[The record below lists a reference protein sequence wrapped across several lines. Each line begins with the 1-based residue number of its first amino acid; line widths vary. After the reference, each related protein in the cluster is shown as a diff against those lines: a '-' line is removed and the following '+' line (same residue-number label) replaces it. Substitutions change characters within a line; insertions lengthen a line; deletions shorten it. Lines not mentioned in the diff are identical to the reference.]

1 MEYSQWLRYFKLT
14 VAVDGSNTEALD
26 LSDFRVKFHI
36 TQAVIGK
43 PTTAEITVY
52 NVAPS
57 TINRIQVP
65 TNKAVSY
72 AKLKVIIEAGYQAN
86 HAIIFQ
92 GDLWWKSTGRESETD
107 TFMKLIAASGDK
119 AHQFA
124 VVNTSLPKGAT
135 QAEIFGA
142 VAKSFEANGVRASGM
157 PKEVATATKLP
168 RGKVLYMMSRDAMQG
183 LADTNNF
190 NWGYGSEGLIA
201 IPKEPIYDKTKD
213 VVVLNA
219 RTGLIGRPTITVNG
233 INAQCLLNP
242 RLDIGS
248 LLQIDNSTIQG
259 GTYDTA
265 VDADIIQQQTAT
277 DAFISADGLYRVISR
292 EFVGD
297 TRGNEWF
304 ANLICEGVNATQKPI
319 TPTVMNT
326 IPNFQP

>member
-1 MEYSQWLRYFKLT
+1 MEYSQWLRYFRL
-14 VAVDGSNTEALD
+14 VVSVNGSNTDALD
-26 LSDFRVKFHI
+26 LSDFRVKFKI
-36 TQAVIGK
+36 TQAVVGK

-52 NVAPS
+52 NVSPS
-57 TINRIQVP
+57 TINKIQVP
-65 TNKAVSY
+65 SNRAVASSR
-72 AKLKVIIEAGYQAN
+72 LKVIIEAGYQAN
-86 HAIIFQ
+86 HSVIFQ

-107 TFMKLIAASGDK
+107 TFMKLIAATGDK

-124 VVNTSLPKGAT
+124 VVNTSIPKGAT
-135 QAEIFGA
+135 QAQVFNA
-142 VAKSFEANGVRASGM
+142 VAKSFEDKGVRAKGM

-168 RGKVLYMMSRDAMQG
+168 RGKVIYMMSRDAMQN

-190 NWGYGSEGLIA
+190 NWGYGSDGLIA
-201 IPKEPIYDKTKD
+201 IPKEPIYDKSKD
-213 VVVLNA
+213 VIVLNA

-259 GTYDTA
+259 SVYDTS
-265 VDADIIQQQTAT
+265 VDADIMQQQTAT

-297 TRGNEWF
+297 TRGNDWF
-304 ANLICEGVNATQKPI
+304 ANLICEGVNASQKPI
-319 TPTVMNT
+319 SPTVMNT
-326 IPNFQP
+326 IPNF